1 MEIETQQQE
10 TKHNILSFLKSFPVA
25 SSTQTSRQIPTA
37 YKNLS
42 SKFLLPERK
51 NFNTQYCHLYFV
63 RLMSMK
69 PYMTSNLLTLG
80 YHPMSILK
88 LPKDS
93 PCCVIGIL
101 YKEMKLK
108 PSVLQK
114 IGGSLDNNNYAQLS
128 SFTSDDDLLYIED
141 ENGKVKLDLSEF
153 PQGLKNLCS
162 GLVVGISGIYDGK
175 CLKVRD
181 MHFPGSN
188 ELSVRPSVGSLT
200 SYFKEEQ
207 DNDDRFIAL
216 ISGLGIDGAQGKIDY
231 HLNWLKQ
238 LMHGNLNN
246 DGLVQVLS
254 KVGRVVIAGNSI
266 KKETISDSLAF
277 VGAAKAQELY
287 NKAGKDIKVSMALL
301 DSFICE
307 LSKSLA
313 VDILPGEH
321 DPNTNFFPYQP
332 LNKLYFEKSFNNK
345 HFTAV
350 SNPYAFELESRK
362 VLGTSGINIQDLRKS
377 GFEEKT
383 DLELLELS
391 LKWGHLAPTSPETI
405 R

>member
-1 MEIETQQQE
+1 MEIETQHDN
-10 TKHNILSFLKSFPVA
+10 KHHILSFLKSFPIAV
-25 SSTQTSRQIPTA
+25 SSSQTSRQIPTV
-37 YKNLS
+37 YKNQS
-42 SKFLLPERK
+42 AKFLIPERK
-51 NFNTQYCHLYFV
+51 NFNTQYCHLYFI
-63 RLMSMK
+63 RLMAMK

-80 YHPMSILK
+80 YNPMSILK

-93 PCCVIGIL
+93 LCCVIGIL

-108 PSVLQK
+108 PSILQK

-175 CLKVRD
+175 CLKVKD
-181 MHFPGSN
+181 MHFPGSI
-188 ELSVRPSVGSLT
+188 ELNVQPSVGSLT
-200 SYFKEEQ
+200 SYFKLVQ
-207 DNDDRFIAL
+207 PNDKFIAL
-216 ISGLGIDGAQGKIDY
+216 ISGLGIDGAHGRIDY

-238 LMHGNLNN
+238 LMYGNLNN
-246 DGLVQVLS
+246 DRLVQVLS

-277 VGAAKAQELY
+277 VGAVRAQELY
-287 NKAGKDIKVSMALL
+287 NKAGNDIKVSMALL

-307 LSKSLA
+307 LSKSMA

-350 SNPYAFELESRK
+350 SNPYAFEVDSRK